1 MLFRSHMEKQ
11 QGIDVVAGYV
21 EPHARPQTAAL
32 LNGLEVLPTREVFYN
47 GMILNEFDIGMAL
60 KRKPQLILVDELA
73 HTNAEG
79 CRHAKRYQ
87 DIKELLNA
95 GIDVYTTVNVQH
107 IESLCDTV
115 ASITEIVVR
124 ERIPDSIFDNADQV
138 ELIDIEP
145 QDLINRL
152 NTGNVY
158 RQTQENQAVENFF
171 TIENL
176 TALREISLRRC
187 ADRVNILTENTRIKN
202 HGDYHTGE
210 HILVCLSSSPS
221 NAKIIRTAAKM
232 ASAFKGEFT
241 ALFVETPDFS
251 VMSEE
256 NVKRLR
262 SNIRLA
268 EQLGAKIETVYG
280 VSHDEWELAR
290 LCGFDRQ
297 HIVYNGPMKSKETF
311 LDAVEHG
318 AIVNIETKRELEWL
332 KELDDQV
339 SDASKKFQVGI
350 RLNINISHVSPE
362 DADGEN
368 DNSRFGFSDETNEF
382 ADAVAL
388 IAKMPNVE
396 LAGLHIHRTAHSRSI
411 RFYKQSIAFA
421 CKTIEKYG
429 LKLDYLDVGG
439 GYFGIFLNKPT
450 YQEYSDA
457 FFEVLT
463 SHGLQDLCVIVEP
476 GNALVASCFA
486 FLSEVIDVK
495 HVEEKLWFATTE
507 IGRAHV

>member
-1 MLFRSHMEKQ
+1 MKDLQTPCFILDKEELEKSVKGFQ
-11 QGIDVVAGYV
+11 
-21 EPHARPQTAAL
+21 
-32 LNGLEVLPTREVFYN
+32 N
-47 GMILNEFDIGMAL
+47 AL
-60 KRKPQLILVDELA
+60 KSNFKRSIVGYSVKTNSVPACMKLA
-73 HTNAEG
+73 GEMGAYAE
-79 CRHAKRYQ
+79 
-87 DIKELLNA
+87 
-95 GIDVYTTVNVQH
+95 V
-107 IESLCDTV
+107 
-115 ASITEIVVR
+115 
-124 ERIPDSIFDNADQV
+124 
-138 ELIDIEP
+138 
-145 QDLINRL
+145 
-152 NTGNVY
+152 
-158 RQTQENQAVENFF
+158 
-171 TIENL
+171 
-176 TALREISLRRC
+176 
-187 ADRVNILTENTRIKN
+187 
-202 HGDYHTGE
+202 
-210 HILVCLSSSPS
+210 
-221 NAKIIRTAAKM
+221 
-232 ASAFKGEFT
+232 
-241 ALFVETPDFS
+241 
-251 VMSEE
+251 
-256 NVKRLR
+256 
-262 SNIRLA
+262 
-268 EQLGAKIETVYG
+268 

-290 LCGFDRQ
+290 QCGFDQQ

-332 KELDDQV
+332 QEVDAQVLDDAQ
-339 SDASKKFQVGI
+339 KYKVGI

-362 DADGEN
+362 DADGDN

-439 GYFGIFLNKPT
+439 GYFGIFPNKPT

-457 FFEVLT
+457 FCEVLT

-495 HVEEKLWFATTE
+495 HVAAGLWFATTDGSRNDLDPFFKKSGYQSE
-507 IGRAHV
+507 VLYAHETPVVKEQIVSGCTCLEYDRMFTLTDKPLLSVGDRIYYRNVGAYTMCLSPMFIRYIPNIYLKNNGDYTLVREKWTAKEHTMKNIF